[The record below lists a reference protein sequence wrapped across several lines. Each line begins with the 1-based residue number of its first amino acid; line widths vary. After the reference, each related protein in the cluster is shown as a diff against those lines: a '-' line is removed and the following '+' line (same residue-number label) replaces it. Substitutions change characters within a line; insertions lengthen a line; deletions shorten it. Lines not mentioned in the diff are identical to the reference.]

1 MARSRLPLRGIAVF
15 ASVARLGSFKAAASE
30 LNLSPSAVSHQIRA
44 LEDEL
49 GVELFKRLGRGIK
62 LSADAARYA
71 EILDELFERMRRA
84 TADVAAPGW
93 SRESTN
99 VVRLMT
105 PPSLATHWLMPRLP
119 AFIEAHPGIDLR
131 VFAVRTAD
139 GNADDF
145 DITIGYGAATRW
157 KGRAKPLLKEI
168 IQPYCAPKRLRGKG
182 GLSAAQ
188 LLSQPLIQSQE
199 NSVSWETWFG
209 QRGIRFDRSKTL
221 PLQLDPSYV
230 AIEAAVKGVGVILES
245 SLLTEEH
252 VRAGRLVAPLREAR
266 PPSTSYWLLPLRKG
280 ARPAMVKA
288 HKWLL
293 EQAT

>member
-15 ASVARLGSFKAAASE
+15 AAVARLGSFKAAANE
-30 LNLSPSAVSHQIRA
+30 LSLSPSAVSHQIRA

-93 SRESTN
+93 SRASTN

-145 DITIGYGAATRW
+145 DITIRYGAATRW
-157 KGRAKPLLKEI
+157 KGRASLLRPSSQRAPQAMVPDKAGLSNACNVHSI
-168 IQPYCAPKRLRGKG
+168 AAHRSDGLSQRHHRKRDGGYKQHRLDVRHGLQPRLRKPVVNVVRGRS
-182 GLSAAQ
+182 LAA
-188 LLSQPLIQSQE
+188 
-199 NSVSWETWFG
+199 
-209 QRGIRFDRSKTL
+209 
-221 PLQLDPSYV
+221 
-230 AIEAAVKGVGVILES
+230 
-245 SLLTEEH
+245 
-252 VRAGRLVAPLREAR
+252 
-266 PPSTSYWLLPLRKG
+266 
-280 ARPAMVKA
+280 
-288 HKWLL
+288 
-293 EQAT
+293 